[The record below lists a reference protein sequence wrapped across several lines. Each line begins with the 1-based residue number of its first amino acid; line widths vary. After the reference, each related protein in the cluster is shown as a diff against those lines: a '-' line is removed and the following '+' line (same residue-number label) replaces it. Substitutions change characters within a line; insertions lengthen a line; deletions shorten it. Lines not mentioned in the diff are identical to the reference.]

1 MAPERIPI
9 DIPNRFPYFLA
20 GNFSEKK
27 EKNVKDYTRIARKIT
42 IVLFLSQS
50 LSSAGFIAG
59 AVGPGHMV
67 AGGRSADRRTPQR

>member
-1 MAPERIPI
+1 MAPETILI
-9 DIPNRFPYFLA
+9 DIHHRFPYFLA

-27 EKNVKDYTRIARKIT
+27 EKYVKDYTRIARKIT

-59 AVGPGHMV
+59 AVDPGHMWQA
-67 AGGRSADRRTPQR
+67 AGRRITAPPQR